1 MIKTFERFKL
11 LPFSP
16 SRINNWIDDKSGFVL
31 RYIYKYDFA
40 PTCAMIRGNAIEYGF
55 SLYFKRK
62 YKKLNSLI
70 KKIYQYYDDNA
81 YFSLE
86 SEEEKKKQ
94 RDMIEPMSVL
104 LFDKITKTNSAY
116 LSYQANVK
124 TEILGIPFSGYT
136 DFIFENDEEI
146 TVIDLKT
153 TSQFR
158 IRDSHIKQQVI
169 YKKALQEKF
178 SNKKVEVKLLYCT
191 PKKCDFIEFDSSD
204 PIHLKTIEMNIRS
217 CASTL
222 DKCKSKADVSSV
234 LTPDLSDW
242 RWNYASE
249 DKLKARAEI
258 WGI

>member
-1 MIKTFERFKL
+1 MIKTFKRFEL

-16 SRINNWIDDKSGFVL
+16 SRINNWIDDKAGFVL

-40 PTCAMIRGNAIEYGF
+40 PSCAMIRGNAIEYGF
-55 SLYFKRK
+55 SLYFQKK
-62 YKKLNSLI
+62 YKKTDTFI
-70 KKIYQYYDDNA
+70 KKIYQYYDDNS

-94 RDMIEPMSVL
+94 RDMINPMSIL
-104 LFDKITKTNSAY
+104 LFDKITKTNSTY
-116 LSYQANVK
+116 LSYQSNVK
-124 TEILGIPFSGYT
+124 TEILDIPFSGYT

-153 TSQFR
+153 SSQFK

-169 YKKALQEKF
+169 YKKALEEKF
-178 SNKKVEVKLLYCT
+178 DKKVDVKLLYCT
-191 PKKCDFIEFDSSD
+191 PKKCDFIEFDIDD
-204 PIHLKTIEMNIRS
+204 PIHLQTIELNLNN

-234 LTPDLSDW
+234 LVPDLSDW

-249 DKLKARAEI
+249 DKLKARKEI